1 MKLQF
6 SIKEV
11 KPADIENHTKIIIK
25 SKTAK
30 YTVCLA
36 TGLPVFVTNSKGR
49 QVPYT
54 SQVFEPIVSCWLKEN
69 KDMFDGLPTLSLYTT
84 ATQEDGKETYR
95 ATPEFDARGAWYDW
109 AMINFETENGGGK
122 KALPGKLLCFFR
134 MSDGTEMA
142 LAHCCGWKKDLDGPF
157 GRSILCEKW
166 RPEFDKRG
174 CPVLHCFD
182 LTCIN
187 EPVLV
192 IEKHPYLRGIPVCLI
207 PVSTVK
213 SHTIIRFL
221 DRKRDWPE
229 YFLRFGRK
237 LMDDEDH
244 QNIRGLESFATT
256 KSSLRDEGVS
266 SSSSGEDSD

>member
-1 MKLQF
+1 
-6 SIKEV
+6 
-11 KPADIENHTKIIIK
+11 
-25 SKTAK
+25 
-30 YTVCLA
+30 
-36 TGLPVFVTNSKGR
+36 
-49 QVPYT
+49 
-54 SQVFEPIVSCWLKEN
+54 
-69 KDMFDGLPTLSLYTT
+69 
-84 ATQEDGKETYR
+84 
-95 ATPEFDARGAWYDW
+95 
-109 AMINFETENGGGK
+109 
-122 KALPGKLLCFFR
+122 